1 MNQDLINI
9 VGQPNE
15 INSLTQALSELSKLK
30 KALSIKS
37 VTPSMLECI
46 AARGRYLWELYPE
59 IRNDIRALF
68 DAVIQTKPEDV
79 KIMNTNFKVGSRH
92 SATWWQK
99 EAERLYK
106 IIKPTIKNF
115 TIQKTKKQK
124 RTDKAQKCK
133 SSLRNDIPIYIIT
146 GITGKKQPIEEA
158 LGFEVNEI
166 LAERW
171 APNLKR
177 IQAVC
182 EAAQKSS
189 FGIIAFLC
197 KNTCHS
203 VSEVAIKKTKGI
215 SNWKVIKIFKNN
227 TAEIAATIKSAIATA
242 GIADQQTPNK
252 ETLCLSKLTST
263 TTQTS

>member
-1 MNQDLINI
+1 MNQDFINI

-15 INSLTQALSELSKLK
+15 INSLTQARFELSKLK
-30 KALSIKS
+30 KALSIKNA
-37 VTPSMLECI
+37 TPSMLEYI
-46 AARGRYLWELYPE
+46 AARGRLFGELFPKT
-59 IRNDIRALF
+59 RNDVRVLF
-68 DAVIQTKPEDV
+68 DTMIQTKPKGVEI
-79 KIMNTNFKVGSRH
+79 KNTNFKVGSHH
-92 SATWWQK
+92 SASWWQK
-99 EAERLYK
+99 ESERLFK

-133 SSLRNDIPIYIIT
+133 SPLRNDIPIYIIT

-242 GIADQQTPNK
+242 GIAV
-252 ETLCLSKLTST
+252 
-263 TTQTS
+263 